1 MFVGANMDMVQV
13 GGFYDTAS
21 VFLVFGG
28 TISATIYAHPLK
40 QFLTGLK
47 AAKFAFKPPQLDPM
61 MAITQ
66 IIQLSNLA
74 RKEGLLA
81 LEETARSTGD
91 AFLLKGVMLIADG
104 ADAELVHNVLET
116 EIAYIENR
124 HKNARAVFDYMANAA
139 PSWGMMGTLIGLI
152 LMLQNLEDAS
162 AVGPSMAV
170 AMITTF
176 YGGIV
181 ANVVALPLISKL
193 KIYSAEEM
201 LIKELQ
207 VEGMLSILN
216 GENPRNIEEKLKAF
230 IPPVSRNA
238 SAAAEGGAPAAE

>member
-1 MFVGANMDMVQV
+1 MLVGAEMDLVQM

-28 TISATIYAHPLK
+28 TFSATVYAHPIK
-40 QFLTGLK
+40 QFMTALK
-47 AAKFAFKPPQLDPM
+47 AVKFVFKPPQLDPTT
-61 MAITQ
+61 AIAQ

-81 LEETARSTGD
+81 LEETARAAGD

-116 EIAYIENR
+116 EISYIENR
-124 HKNARAVFDYMANAA
+124 HRNARAVFDYMANAA
-139 PSWGMMGTLIGLI
+139 PAWGMMGTLVGLI
-152 LMLQNLEDAS
+152 LMLQNLDDPS
-162 AVGPSMAV
+162 AVGPKMSV
-170 AMITTF
+170 AIITTF
-176 YGGIV
+176 YGAIV
-181 ANVVALPLISKL
+181 ANVIALPLISKL

-230 IPPVSRNA
+230 VAPSVRN
-238 SAAAEGGAPAAE
+238 SQQVDGAPAAE